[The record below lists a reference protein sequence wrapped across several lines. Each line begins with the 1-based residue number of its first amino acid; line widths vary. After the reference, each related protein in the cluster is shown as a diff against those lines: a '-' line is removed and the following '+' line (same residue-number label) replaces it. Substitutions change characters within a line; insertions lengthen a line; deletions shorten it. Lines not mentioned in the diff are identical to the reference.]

1 MDWQWRVPKGMT
13 VASLVDGTA
22 FRGFRGTSGSV
33 EHTITVEAP
42 DGLSLP
48 RQLDVIAQRYA
59 EALQALRLPPQ
70 SAMFR
75 RLYVSDAA
83 NQNALVRQ
91 SSLFQ
96 EPRDS
101 PVAVSLVQQPPLP
114 GGKVALLAYH
124 LESPTALTKRRVSPG
139 HMVVERGGLSHLW
152 STQLCTSNTDRPGSA
167 ADQTH
172 DVFSRLI
179 DVLSARGGTL
189 ADNCVR
195 TWIYVKNVDVFYQ
208 DMVAAR
214 TALFEQQGL
223 TRDTH
228 YIASTGI
235 EGACSH
241 RHDLVLMDAY
251 SILGLAPGQVS
262 YLNDFDRLCATKDY
276 HVTFERGTR
285 IAYADRAHH
294 FISGTASID
303 ASGTVVHPGD
313 VRRQLARALDNVDAL
328 LRSGGARLE
337 DMTHFIVYLRDPS
350 DHADVEAHFAERFPE
365 VPRLIVR
372 GAVCRPE
379 WLVEVEGIAIAPH
392 DAPMLPAF

>member
-1 MDWQWRVPKGMT
+1 
-13 VASLVDGTA
+13 VAPLAERTA
-22 FRGFRGTSGSV
+22 LRSFRGRSGSA
-33 EHTITVEAP
+33 EHTIAIAAP

-48 RQLDVIAQRYA
+48 RQLDAIERCYA
-59 EALQALRLPPQ
+59 EALQTLRLPPQ
-70 SAMFR
+70 SAIFR
-75 RLYVSDAA
+75 RVYVSDAA
-83 NQNALVRQ
+83 NQDALVRQ
-91 SSLFQ
+91 SSLCG
-96 EPRDS
+96 EPDDS

-124 LESPTALTKRRVSPG
+124 LESPTALAKHRVAPG
-139 HMVVERGGLSHLW
+139 HMRVDRGGLSHLW
-152 STQLCTSNTDRPGSA
+152 STQLCTSAIDRPGSA
-167 ADQTH
+167 ADQTRS
-172 DVFSRLI
+172 VFNRLTG
-179 DVLSARGGTL
+179 VLADRGATL

-195 TWIYVKNVDVFYQ
+195 TWIYVKDVDVFYQ

-214 TALFEQQGL
+214 TALFEQHGL

-228 YIASTGI
+228 YLASTGI
-235 EGACSH
+235 EGACAH
-241 RHDLVLMDAY
+241 RYDVVLMDAY
-251 SILGLAPGQVS
+251 SILGLAPEQVS

-313 VRRQLARALDNVDAL
+313 VRRQLIRALDNVEAL
-328 LRSGGARLE
+328 LRSGGAGLE

-350 DHADVEAHFAERFPE
+350 DHALVEACFDERFPE

-392 DAPMLPAF
+392 DAPLLPAF